1 MDCETNTCDHLTLT
15 ISTMITNARLLMR
28 YSFLRNQFYKNLNFS
43 NSCILLYKKMVT
55 MVCVCIESVSSVE
68 GGPKGM
74 RRRRLR
80 RSRQRSSTPTNNQK
94 GNHVKLKN
102 LI

>member
-1 MDCETNTCDHLTLT
+1 
-15 ISTMITNARLLMR
+15 
-28 YSFLRNQFYKNLNFS
+28 
-43 NSCILLYKKMVT
+43 MVT

>member
-1 MDCETNTCDHLTLT
+1 
-15 ISTMITNARLLMR
+15 
-28 YSFLRNQFYKNLNFS
+28 
-43 NSCILLYKKMVT
+43 MVT

-80 RSRQRSSTPTNNQK
+80 RSRQRSATPTNSQK
-94 GNHVKLKN
+94 GNAVLGRSVF
-102 LI
+102 